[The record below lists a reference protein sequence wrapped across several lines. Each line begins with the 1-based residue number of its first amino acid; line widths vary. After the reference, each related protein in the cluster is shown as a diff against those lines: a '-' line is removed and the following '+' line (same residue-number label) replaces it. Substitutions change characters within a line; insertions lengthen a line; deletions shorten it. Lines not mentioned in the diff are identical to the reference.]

1 MKIHYGRKWWVGK
14 GAGTRGLRGHP
25 VRYGAGM
32 DPKLRQRMD
41 RMYRNGAV
49 AGGIILAACVGIIL
63 GGDHSPTLIA
73 FTACIALSI
82 GGQLWA
88 RSRN

>member
-1 MKIHYGRKWWVGK
+1 
-14 GAGTRGLRGHP
+14 
-25 VRYGAGM
+25 M

-63 GGDHSPTLIA
+63 DGDHSPTLIA